1 MFELK
6 LDVRDF
12 QRQARTLQA
21 AQDQVPFAL
30 ALALNKAAE
39 NTRDLLVQT
48 WPQHVKVRNSGFIRY
63 ALRREFATKHDLRIV
78 IFDQSGKPFIKRL
91 DAGGVHQAR
100 GSNLA
105 IPVEANV
112 KIGARGVRK
121 SQMPRSLP
129 NAFVKGNAIYQRVKR
144 GKKQAIKLMYILKP
158 SVQVSKHIPF
168 SEDFAISMLNET
180 RTSFPAAMA
189 RAMKSRRA

>member
-6 LDVRDF
+6 LNTSDF
-12 QRQARTLQA
+12 ERQARVLKA
-21 AQDQVPFAL
+21 AQDQVPYAL

-63 ALRREFATKHDLRIV
+63 ALRREFATKHNLRIV
-78 IFDQSGKPFIKRL
+78 IFDQSGKPFIRRL

-105 IPVEANV
+105 IPVEASV
-112 KIGARGVRK
+112 RVGAHGVRK
-121 SQMPRSLP
+121 SQLPRSIP
-129 NAFVKGNAIYQRVKR
+129 NAFVKNGAIYQRVKR
-144 GKKQAIKLMYILKP
+144 GKKQRLKLMYILRP

-168 SEDFAISMLNET
+168 SEDFAISMTDET

-189 RAMKSRRA
+189 RAMKGRRA